1 MMYHSATRFQ
11 PGYVH
16 EVESERRRV
25 VVGVHN
31 EYMCTLGRPSGI
43 ELWWFRGGGI
53 GGCKRKCGFANDSV
67 LMEGDELCV
76 GDDLDFLRAERCEL
90 HVLLFRVNGVRI
102 VQLIKIYAHRFQ
114 VRWDFS

>member
-1 MMYHSATRFQ
+1 MDQRATRFQ
-11 PGYVH
+11 PRYVH
-16 EVESERRRV
+16 EVESERRRN
-25 VVGVHN
+25 VVGIHN

-43 ELWWFRGGGI
+43 ELWWLRGGGI
-53 GGCKRKCGFANDSV
+53 GGYKRKRGFANDNV

-76 GDDLDFLRAERCEL
+76 RDDLDFLRAERCEL
-90 HVLLFRVNGVRI
+90 HVLLFRVNSVLT